1 MLSINWQYLNGAYG
15 SEIRQMKSK
24 SKRGYTEN
32 RNIIVILTV
41 LVSNNS
47 VKLLKANQLTCQVVS

>member
-15 SEIRQMKSK
+15 SEIGQMKSK